1 MQFGRLLLPFERL
14 RAGVIRDWRPRAA
27 CILLLTLALAACV
40 GSDRTARSVNQ
51 AQAAPTPAPVSGM
64 GLEPPTATAAPQT
77 TIRSPSFTT
86 TASPSSTAVAS
97 STFTAAPSLTPT
109 ATPLTCWGQGGRFE
123 HGSLRSDL
131 LKLPMEYSV
140 YLPPCY
146 DHQPERRYPVLY
158 MIHGMNYNNDQ
169 WDRLGADDAADDLVA
184 AGEINPFIIVMPRD
198 RSWEQPADDPFG
210 QVLVDVLVPF
220 IDEQYRTL
228 PQRSSRAIGGLSRGA
243 GWAVH
248 LGLSRWELFGAIG
261 GHSLPVFWSD
271 TGRVRGW
278 LAAIPP
284 ESMPR
289 IYLDI
294 GEKDRQSIMQSAL
307 WFEDVLDEAGIP
319 HEWHLYPGYHEE
331 AYWEA
336 HVEDYLRWY
345 AAGW

>member
-1 MQFGRLLLPFERL
+1 MRMDRWSFLKANQVMTLSRLL
-14 RAGVIRDWRPRAA
+14 GCG
-27 CILLLTLALAACV
+27 CILLALALAACA
-40 GSDRTARSVNQ
+40 GDSRTADQ
-51 AQAAPTPAPVSGM
+51 AQAALTITPASEL
-64 GLEPPTATAAPQT
+64 GLEQPAATAAPKT
-77 TIRSPSFTT
+77 TITPTPLPPL
-86 TASPSSTAVAS
+86 TATPTHRPTLTPTA
-97 STFTAAPSLTPT
+97 SLTPT
-109 ATPLTCWGQGGRFE
+109 LTPLACWGQGGRYE
-123 HGSLRSDL
+123 QGSLRSDL

-146 DHQPERRYPVLY
+146 DQQPERRYPVLY

-169 WDRLGADDAADDLVA
+169 WDRLGADEMADALVA
-184 AGEINPFIIVMPRD
+184 AGEVSPFIIVMPRD
-198 RSWEQPADDPFG
+198 RSWDQPADDPFG
-210 QVLVDVLVPF
+210 QVLVEALVPL

-228 PQRSSRAIGGLSRGA
+228 PERSARAIGGLSRGA

-271 TGRVRGW
+271 TGKVRGW
-278 LAAIPP
+278 LAAIPTG
-284 ESMPR
+284 SLPR

-307 WFEDVLDEAGIP
+307 WFEGLLNDAGIP